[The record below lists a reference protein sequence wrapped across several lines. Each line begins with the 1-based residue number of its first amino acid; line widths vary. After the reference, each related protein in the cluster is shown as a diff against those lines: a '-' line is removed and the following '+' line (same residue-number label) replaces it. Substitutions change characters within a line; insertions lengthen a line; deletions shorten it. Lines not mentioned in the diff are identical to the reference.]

1 MAGAQHGHATQLPRP
16 LMNDSE
22 VEAASNLGSRKR
34 AREAEDLRT
43 QWQQHHQQLL
53 MNVPDFQQ
61 NTGPGSVVN
70 PHSTGVSTGL
80 RLTFEDDRIRSSSPV
95 FTSGRVETSKNV
107 VTSAVDD
114 YSSHLQQER
123 DEIEQLL
130 KIQVLIKN
138 HHMCIASSMLVSDSS
153 TYIPHKIFFVHF
165 TKQSVRSVSCV

>member
-130 KIQVLIKN
+130 KIQVLSKN
-138 HHMCIASSMLVSDSS
+138 YHI
-153 TYIPHKIFFVHF
+153 
-165 TKQSVRSVSCV
+165 